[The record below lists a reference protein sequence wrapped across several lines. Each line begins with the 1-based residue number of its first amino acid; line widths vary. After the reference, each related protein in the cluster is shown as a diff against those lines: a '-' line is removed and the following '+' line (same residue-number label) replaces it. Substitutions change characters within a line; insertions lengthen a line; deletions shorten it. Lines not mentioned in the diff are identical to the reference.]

1 MKEVVE
7 RESIATGITMEVE
20 ELQRQNQD
28 SFRVSFNSNSSE
40 SIIDRVKEVV

>member
-7 RESIATGITMEVE
+7 RESVATGITMEVE

-28 SFRVSFNSNSSE
+28 SFRVRDMFSVSPVRHGN
-40 SIIDRVKEVV
+40 V